1 MSARIRTAAR
11 SVVGLV
17 LLVAGTAAGSA
28 DTAGPAAPV
37 TDAAGAAQKVLD
49 TASKLDGDPTL
60 AAAVVVVVLGLLVF
74 SLLWIR
80 NAIQSSN
87 WSLADALS
95 EEADVTPLNAGVPV
109 MNGAQPLVIRELR
122 ASSSRVIA
130 LLGAITILFMFVGFG
145 TFVLYHYGTTGKMP
159 DDVTDILK
167 FLSGGLAL
175 FAPYAVN
182 KISSVGS
189 TGK

>member
-1 MSARIRTAAR
+1 MAVRSAL
-11 SVVGLV
+11 GLTT
-17 LLVAGTAAGSA
+17 LVAAATTAWA
-28 DTAGPAAPV
+28 
-37 TDAAGAAQKVLD
+37 DAAGTGANPTTDLAAAQKILD
-49 TASKLDGDPTL
+49 AAPKIDGDPTL
-60 AAAVVVVVLGLLVF
+60 AATVVVVVLVLLVF

-95 EEADVTPLNAGVPV
+95 EEADVTPMNAGVPL
-109 MNGAQPLVIRELR
+109 MNGAQPLIIRELR
-122 ASSSRVIA
+122 ASSSRIIA
-130 LLGAITILFMFVGFG
+130 LLGAVTILFMFVGFG
-145 TFVLYHYGTTGKMP
+145 TFVLYRYGTTGKMP
-159 DDVTDILK
+159 VDVTDILK

-189 TGK
+189 NGK